1 MIVSNHRQ
9 GISTLPLQLNCYSF
23 NRLCRSL
30 VFHRLQGLEGSIKIQ
45 DPWGEARFGQGSP
58 SAQLEIT
65 DLNFYRNALQHGG
78 LGLAHSWVDHGWE
91 TPDLT
96 TLLRVFVRNQE
107 IADRFGKG
115 ISWLT
120 SRLAFRRHQRRANT
134 LTGSQKNIHDHYDI
148 GNDFFSLILDD
159 TMTYSSG
166 IFERQ
171 QTTLKEASIAK
182 LDRICQ
188 MLDLQSDDHLVEVG
202 CGWGSFAI
210 HAARHYGCR
219 VTGITISPEQ
229 HNLATKR
236 VSDAGLSKQVKI
248 QLSDYRHLEGEYN
261 KLASIEMIESVGH
274 AYLPLF
280 LQKCSS
286 ILAPGGRMALQAITL
301 SDKRYAQYLRNSD
314 FIQQYIFPGGCLL
327 SRRTLEQQVADNTD
341 LQITEVKDIGPHYA
355 ETLRRWR
362 DNFWQQEE
370 EIRSLGY
377 TESFMR
383 IWHYYFCYCE
393 AGFEEHYLGVLQVLL
408 TKSIQSNPC
417 RGTAPS

>member
-1 MIVSNHRQ
+1 MIVANHPQ
-9 GISTLPLQLNCYSF
+9 WISAPPPQLNHYSF
-23 NRLCRSL
+23 NHLCRAL
-30 VFHRLQGLEGSIKIQ
+30 VFHRLQDLDGSIKIQ
-45 DPWGEARFGQGSP
+45 DPWGETQFGQDNP
-58 SAQLEIT
+58 TAQLEIT

-78 LGLAHSWVDHGWE
+78 LGLASSWIDHGWE

-96 TLLRVFVRNQE
+96 TLLRVLVRNQK
-107 IADRFGKG
+107 ISDRFGKG
-115 ISWLT
+115 ISWLA
-120 SRLAFRRHQRRANT
+120 SMLAFRRHQHRANT

-166 IFERQ
+166 IFETQ
-171 QTTLKEASIAK
+171 QATLKEASITK

-188 MLDLQSDDHLVEVG
+188 MLDLQPDDHLVEVG

-210 HAARHYGCR
+210 HAARQYGCR
-219 VTGITISPEQ
+219 VTGITISPDQ
-229 HNLATKR
+229 YNLAAKR

-248 QLSDYRHLEGEYN
+248 RLCDYRHLEGEYS
-261 KLASIEMIESVGH
+261 KLASIEMIEAVGH

-280 LQKCSS
+280 FRKCSS
-286 ILAPGGRMALQAITL
+286 LLAPGGRMALQAITL
-301 SDKRYAQYLRNSD
+301 SDERHAQYLRSSD

-341 LQITEVKDIGPHYA
+341 LQVTEIKDIGPHYA
-355 ETLRRWR
+355 KTLQRWR
-362 DNFWQQEE
+362 NNFWQQEK

-393 AGFEEHYLGVLQVLL
+393 AGFEERYLGNLQILL
-408 TKSIQSNPC
+408 TKSSQSNPC
-417 RGTAPS
+417 SDTAPS